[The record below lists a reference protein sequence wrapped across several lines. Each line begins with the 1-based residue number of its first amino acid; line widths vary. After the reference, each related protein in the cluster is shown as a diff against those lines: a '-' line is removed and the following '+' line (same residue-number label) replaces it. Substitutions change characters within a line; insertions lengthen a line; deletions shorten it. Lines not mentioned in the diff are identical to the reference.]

1 MDSATEGQY
10 FDSVLEEDS
19 NVDVTMFS
27 ELNLSR
33 PILRAIEASGYVS
46 PTPVQAKVIPV
57 ALAGRDICASAVTG
71 SAFIVQNST
80 PTTLFQVTLDSK
92 IGFFGATAVSRQT
105 LGAATAASTYGTN
118 EQGMLQRVYEALRN
132 YGLGT

>member
-71 SAFIVQNST
+71 KHGQS
-80 PTTLFQVTLDSK
+80 
-92 IGFFGATAVSRQT
+92 
-105 LGAATAASTYGTN
+105 
-118 EQGMLQRVYEALRN
+118 
-132 YGLGT
+132 